1 MLSSMQKYRKSSN
14 ECIIIPHAPLSEY
27 CTMKVGGRAKV
38 LIKALSTHIIIK
50 ICRYCISHRI
60 KFKIIGQG
68 ANLIFSDN
76 GYDGIIIVNCSDKL
90 LFRKNHVY
98 IDSGVSISSLITLA
112 KTKNLGG
119 IENLA
124 GIPSSVG
131 GAVVNSL
138 SAWNTNFTDYIEY
151 VECYHIS
158 DLDHKLKLT
167 NEQCKFGYRS
177 SIFKSNEYII
187 TRVKICLNHACQ
199 SIIQTNI
206 ISALSRKSSSQPLDL
221 PSAGSVFKRDQDIIP
236 ALIIDKLGLKGT
248 TIGGAMIST
257 KHAGFI
263 VNTGNSTAENIL
275 DLVNL
280 VRRKVKYA
288 YDIDLSP
295 EIEFV
300 D

>member
-14 ECIIIPHAPLSEY
+14 EYIIIPHAPLSEY
-27 CTMKVGGRAKV
+27 CTMRVGARAKV
-38 LIKALSTHIIIK
+38 LIKAVSTHIIIK
-50 ICRYCISHRI
+50 ICRYWLSHRI

-187 TRVKICLNHACQ
+187 TRVKICLNYACQ

-206 ISALSRKSSSQPLDL
+206 ISALTRKSSSQPLDL